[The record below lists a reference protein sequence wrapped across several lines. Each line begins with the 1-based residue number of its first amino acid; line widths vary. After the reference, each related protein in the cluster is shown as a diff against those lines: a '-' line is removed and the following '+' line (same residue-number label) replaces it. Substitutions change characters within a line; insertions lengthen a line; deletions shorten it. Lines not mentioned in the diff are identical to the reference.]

1 MNAMKRRRS
10 PRTRSLKKLRVLVLM
25 HQDLV
30 PPPSLEG
37 YTEKESAAWQT
48 EYDVITGLKTLGHDV
63 YMLGVGHDLAPIR
76 DSFAETKPH
85 IAFNLLVHFHGV
97 AVYDQHVVSYME
109 LLRKPYT
116 GCNPRGL
123 MLARDK
129 ALSKK
134 LLAFHRIRSPRF
146 AVFPV
151 GHAARRPARLNY
163 PLVVKSLNEE
173 ASLGISQ
180 ASLVTS
186 DEKLKERVEFM
197 HETFGVDVIAEEFIE
212 GRELYVG
219 IFGNQRLR
227 TLPIWELSFADM
239 PEGAPHIATAKLKWD
254 LEYQKKYK
262 IETRRAE
269 GLTPENEA
277 EIHHLCKRIYRT
289 LGLSGYGR
297 VDLRL
302 APDGQV
308 YVLEANPNP
317 DLQREED
324 FAMSAKSVGIEY
336 PDALQR
342 ILSLGLG
349 YQVEWKKAEEG

>member
-1 MNAMKRRRS
+1 MSKRRSRAS
-10 PRTRSLKKLRVLVLM
+10 TPKKLRVLVLM
-25 HQDLV
+25 HEDLV
-30 PPPSLEG
+30 PPATLEG
-37 YTEKESAAWQT
+37 YSEKESAEWRT
-48 EYDVITGLKTLGHDV
+48 EFDVINGLKELGHDV
-63 YMLGVGHDLAPIR
+63 YMLGVGSDLSPIKN
-76 DSFAETKPH
+76 SFAETKPH
-85 IAFNLLVHFHGV
+85 VAFNLLVHFHGV

-123 MLARDK
+123 MLSRDK

-146 AVFPV
+146 AVFPY
-151 GHAARRPARLNY
+151 GRAARPIKLQY

-186 DEKLKERVEFM
+186 DEKLKERVAFM
-197 HETFGVDVIAEEFIE
+197 HETFGVDVIAEEFID

-219 IFGNQRLR
+219 VFGNQRLR

-239 PEGAPHIATAKLKWD
+239 PETAPHIATAKLKWD

-262 IETRRAE
+262 IETHRAE
-269 GLTPENEA
+269 GLPENVEQQ
-277 EIHHLCKRIYRT
+277 IHHLCKRIYRT
-289 LGLSGYGR
+289 LGLSGYAR

-302 APDGQV
+302 APDGKV

-324 FAMSAKSVGIEY
+324 FALSAKAVGIEY
-336 PDALQR
+336 PEALQR
-342 ILSLGLG
+342 ILTLGMS
-349 YQVEWKKAEEG
+349 YQVEWKKADATT